1 MFYKHWKKI
10 VLAFTGLFWTGCSIE
25 SEAEPMYGIPVQAEC
40 FNDTIT
46 TGEGHTFKIID
57 CTDGNKY
64 MRSPNEANTTATL
77 PKGVQVFA
85 PPAGSEAAYNCTN
98 AGDVCIER
106 NPTLTVEEDSLAGC
120 HQVIDCPPKPE

>member
-1 MFYKHWKKI
+1 MFFKHLNKI
-10 VLAFTGLFWTGCSIE
+10 ALAITGIFWAGCT
-25 SEAEPMYGIPVQAEC
+25 SEHSAEPMYGVPVRAEC

-64 MRSPNEANTTATL
+64 MRSPDEANTDATL

-85 PPAGSEAAYNCTN
+85 PPAGSEAAFNCTN
-98 AGDVCIER
+98 VGDVCIER
-106 NPTLTVEEDSLAGC
+106 NPDLTVEEDSLAGC
-120 HQVIDCPPKPE
+120 HPVIDCPEKP